1 MQSDT
6 DRKGIR
12 STRRPRLDVDIGP
25 ESSEVAIVQRSKDA
39 RGVEGVNMMPE
50 ITNRHSKPTC
60 RIVVA
65 RTEFTGKQALLYAPP
80 HSGNHQWRVGVA
92 GTAGAIV
99 REDEFWLPA
108 NVVRQ
113 KPRNRRDAALS
124 LRRPDRIAAQEYR
137 LAINA
142 VLRGSVAA
150 SK

>member
-25 ESSEVAIVQRSKDA
+25 ESNDLAIVQRSEDA

-50 ITNRHSKPTC
+50 ITNGHSKPTC

-80 HSGNHQWRVGVA
+80 HSGNHQWRGGAAGEAVGEWS
-92 GTAGAIV
+92 GGG
-99 REDEFWLPA
+99 
-108 NVVRQ
+108 
-113 KPRNRRDAALS
+113 
-124 LRRPDRIAAQEYR
+124 
-137 LAINA
+137 
-142 VLRGSVAA
+142 VLW
-150 SK
+150 

>member
-25 ESSEVAIVQRSKDA
+25 ESNDLAVVQRSEDA
-39 RGVEGVNMMPE
+39 RGVEGVNMIPE
-50 ITNRHSKPTC
+50 ITNGHSKPTC

-92 GTAGAIV
+92 GTGGGVFFGGRNFFFPPTFLGKTGENGRV
-99 REDEFWLPA
+99 RFF
-108 NVVRQ
+108 V
-113 KPRNRRDAALS
+113 
-124 LRRPDRIAAQEYR
+124 
-137 LAINA
+137 
-142 VLRGSVAA
+142 
-150 SK
+150 

>member
-39 RGVEGVNMMPE
+39 RGAEGVNMMPE
-50 ITNRHSKPTC
+50 IINRHSKPTS

-65 RTEFTGKQALLYAPP
+65 RTEFTGKQTLLYAPP

-92 GTAGAIV
+92 GTAGGYCSGRRILVARQRCTAKAAKSARCCFIIATS
-99 REDEFWLPA
+99 RQNCPA
-108 NVVRQ
+108 GV
-113 KPRNRRDAALS
+113 S
-124 LRRPDRIAAQEYR
+124 LGD
-137 LAINA
+137 
-142 VLRGSVAA
+142 
-150 SK
+150 

>member
-99 REDEFWLPA
+99 REDEFWLA
-108 NVVRQ
+108 RQ
-113 KPRNRRDAALS
+113 RWTAKAAKSARCCFIVATSRQNCRAGVS
-124 LRRPDRIAAQEYR
+124 LGD
-137 LAINA
+137 
-142 VLRGSVAA
+142 
-150 SK
+150 